1 MRTTQGST
9 LQSLRTTDIFL
20 DEHAEKLGD
29 VVKSGARQEL
39 RDIIADLAGHV
50 SAQDSG
56 TIVSRGATQ
65 KQRQLRA
72 LLRAQMAPV
81 ARIARAKLGHTP
93 ELAALRMPRGK
104 PTIERLSA
112 AAYGMAKAAEPHA
125 STFTASGLP
134 SDFGTRLTGA
144 ADVLVK
150 SLSERSTIIARRGG
164 ATRDLKAKLSAGRHV
179 VGILDAM
186 VRGTLGTGDPG
197 LLASWNI
204 AKRVKRTAVQPA
216 VVPQVPTAVPSPTP
230 APVSASSAA

>member
-9 LQSLRTTDIFL
+9 LQSLRTTDTFL
-20 DEHAEKLGD
+20 DDNAERLGD
-29 VVKSGARQEL
+29 VVKTGARQEL
-39 RDIIADLAGHV
+39 RDIIADLGGHV

-56 TIVSRGATQ
+56 TIVSRGATH

-81 ARIARAKLGHTP
+81 ARIARAKLAHTP
-93 ELAALRMPRGK
+93 ELAALRMPQGK

-134 SDFGTRLTGA
+134 GDFGTRLTGA
-144 ADVLVK
+144 ADALVK
-150 SLSERSTIIARRGG
+150 SLSERSTTIARRGG
-164 ATRDLKAKLSAGRHV
+164 ATRDLKAKLTAGRHV

-186 VRGTLGTGDPG
+186 IRGALGTGEPG
-197 LLASWNI
+197 LLASWDI
-204 AKRVKRTAVQPA
+204 AKRVKRTAVQSAVAPPA
-216 VVPQVPTAVPSPTP
+216 PAAAPAP
-230 APVSASSAA
+230 APVSASPAA